1 MKGSKLGL
9 LLGAVCLIAGRVQGD
24 EPVKVHAVT
33 DIAHEFS
40 FYGDHRFHSQYLPGE
55 RGVTNWC
62 SLFNFDFSNANL
74 LILLGCDDRIS
85 YFPQDV
91 ETIKVFLK
99 SGGGVVLLGGHNARS
114 QRIRGGIYRG
124 GTNADASRRG
134 FGRRERNRR
143 EHFFFA

>member
-1 MKGSKLGL
+1 MKCIKLGL
-9 LLGAVCLIAGRVQGD
+9 LLGAVCLIVWRAQGD
-24 EPVKVHAVT
+24 EPVRVHAVT

-40 FYGDHRFHSQYLPGE
+40 FYGDHRFHTQYLPGE

-91 ETIKVFLK
+91 ENDQSFLEIRWG
-99 SGGGVVLLGGHNARS
+99 SGA
-114 QRIRGGIYRG
+114 I
-124 GTNADASRRG
+124 
-134 FGRRERNRR
+134 GRPQ
-143 EHFFFA
+143 H